1 MDIEDNNNNVIKNH
15 KNILVLIII
24 TFILEFL
31 LRNFLFSISIP
42 TIIFLQKYFYYLYP
56 LEMFFSL
63 FGMEKGIF
71 FILIISYNQSN
82 TLFPLML
89 LSIALIS
96 IYIGGVLKL
105 IYQDERPFF
114 VNSEI
119 LVLNCEGGFGN
130 PSNHSLLSTFFYL
143 SLYEIYVN
151 QNKSF
156 NQKKKK
162 MFLILV
168 ILFVCCIVFSR
179 MFLGVHTLN
188 QILFGSL
195 IGFFLYYFTFKI
207 YKIDRWNFLMVIYNC
222 KKIIFFII
230 FLIIFG
236 CLSYYLFFNFDNKI
250 IYEKYNIMIEKN
262 CPNFPFIKRL
272 ENESFYCIFVLSV
285 LIFAVLGIYY
295 EYYYIFLGNVS
306 KFIKYNFNNE
316 NENEI
321 NLLNNNVINNR
332 WNNTNFIVSLKR
344 LVVILFVCVVLL
356 LPYFL
361 ISYNNNIFVVLVFK
375 TLVPLY
381 AIVFILFSYMKKITG
396 YFNLNNKN
404 ENANE
409 DINDFNNIE
418 NRKNL
423 VNNNQNDYDEEII

>member
-1 MDIEDNNNNVIKNH
+1 M
-15 KNILVLIII
+15 
-24 TFILEFL
+24 
-31 LRNFLFSISIP
+31 
-42 TIIFLQKYFYYLYP
+42 
-56 LEMFFSL
+56 
-63 FGMEKGIF
+63 
-71 FILIISYNQSN
+71 
-82 TLFPLML
+82 
-89 LSIALIS
+89 
-96 IYIGGVLKL
+96 
-105 IYQDERPFF
+105 
-114 VNSEI
+114 
-119 LVLNCEGGFGN
+119 
-130 PSNHSLLSTFFYL
+130 
-143 SLYEIYVN
+143 
-151 QNKSF
+151 
-156 NQKKKK
+156 
-162 MFLILV
+162 
-168 ILFVCCIVFSR
+168 
-179 MFLGVHTLN
+179 
-188 QILFGSL
+188 
-195 IGFFLYYFTFKI
+195 
-207 YKIDRWNFLMVIYNC
+207 
-222 KKIIFFII
+222 
-230 FLIIFG
+230 
-236 CLSYYLFFNFDNKI
+236 
-250 IYEKYNIMIEKN
+250 
-262 CPNFPFIKRL
+262 

-361 ISYNNNIFVVLVFK
+361 ISYNNNIFVVLMFK
-375 TLVPLY
+375 TLIPLY